1 MANWY
6 GIART
11 NYVKIKDVDA
21 LMNFIDGLPLEVE
34 RHPVEESFVCFTPA
48 DSDTGDFDHNFCDDD
63 GNDEFWDWPQIAE
76 HLVEGQVLVVMTVGH
91 DKARYLTGYAS
102 AISWDGRVVSVN
114 IDDIYTKAV
123 DEFGVDAKAIAFCSY
138 QNLPDVMPEGG
149 AQ

>member
-1 MANWY
+1 MANWN

-34 RHPVEESFVCFTPA
+34 RHPVEASFVCFTPA
-48 DSDTGDFDHNFCDDD
+48 WSDTGDFDHSFCDDD
-63 GNDEFWDWPQIAE
+63 GNDEFWDWTHIAE

-91 DKARYLTGYAS
+91 EKARYLTGFTS
-102 AISWDGRVVSVN
+102 AITWDGRVVSIN
-114 IDDIYTKAV
+114 IDDIYAKAAQ
-123 DEFGVDAKAIAFCSY
+123 EFGVDPRTIALCTY
-138 QNLPDVMPEGG
+138 QDLPDVMPEGS